1 MSLHTSLGRP
11 TTTGDDRE
19 RKSRKGERGRG
30 EERGELLPI
39 ERAFTSTLRDGRQSV
54 ETSFVRRYFFRSPEM
69 DCETV
74 GRCREQGEFLG
85 RGSDFH
91 ELWKNGTRS
100 CTWSTP
106 TGPTQP
112 TCGKGSAGRVTSAEF
127 QLVTCGEEGRGDARR
142 TGGAA
147 KMQNVSSVAPS
158 LRSDGIPARHTF
170 PEGNLRFLLFL
181 RPRPSVP
188 FRPPHISYGHFLA
201 ARRIRMRAACQAS
214 PRYRRQRRKRE
225 GGRVSRRCP

>member
-1 MSLHTSLGRP
+1 
-11 TTTGDDRE
+11 
-19 RKSRKGERGRG
+19 
-30 EERGELLPI
+30 
-39 ERAFTSTLRDGRQSV
+39 
-54 ETSFVRRYFFRSPEM
+54 M

-85 RGSDFH
+85 RGSDFP

-106 TGPTQP
+106 TGPTQA
-112 TCGKGSAGRVTSAEF
+112 TCGKESARGVTSAEF

-158 LRSDGIPARHTF
+158 LLPPSAPT
-170 PEGNLRFLLFL
+170 EFL
-181 RPRPSVP
+181 RVTLFPKETCVS
-188 FRPPHISYGHFLA
+188 SYSS
-201 ARRIRMRAACQAS
+201 ARRFRSVRRTSVTDFFSRRGVSECERRA
-214 PRYRRQRRKRE
+214 RRDRDTGGGGRGRRQGVTSLSMKVE
-225 GGRVSRRCP
+225 W

>member
-1 MSLHTSLGRP
+1 
-11 TTTGDDRE
+11 
-19 RKSRKGERGRG
+19 
-30 EERGELLPI
+30 
-39 ERAFTSTLRDGRQSV
+39 
-54 ETSFVRRYFFRSPEM
+54 M

-74 GRCREQGEFLG
+74 GRCREQGEFRG

-106 TGPTQP
+106 TGPTQA
-112 TCGKGSAGRVTSAEF
+112 TCGKESARGVTSAEF

-170 PEGNLRFLLFL
+170 PERNLRFLIFL
-181 RPRPSVP
+181 RPPGPSVP

-214 PRYRRQRRKRE
+214 PRYRRRWPRPKRE
-225 GGRVSRRCP
+225 GGRHGVTSLSMKLEW

>member
-1 MSLHTSLGRP
+1 
-11 TTTGDDRE
+11 
-19 RKSRKGERGRG
+19 
-30 EERGELLPI
+30 
-39 ERAFTSTLRDGRQSV
+39 
-54 ETSFVRRYFFRSPEM
+54 M

-106 TGPTQP
+106 TGPTQA
-112 TCGKGSAGRVTSAEF
+112 TCGKESARGVTSAEF

-158 LRSDGIPARHTF
+158 LLPPSAPT
-170 PEGNLRFLLFL
+170 EFL
-181 RPRPSVP
+181 RVTLFPKETCVSSYSSARPSVP
-188 FRPPHISYGHFLA
+188 FRPPNISYGHFLA
-201 ARRIRMRAACQAS
+201 ARRIRMRAACQAR
-214 PRYRRQRRKRE
+214 PRYRRRRKGKEAGCHVAVHE
-225 GGRVSRRCP
+225 GGVVN